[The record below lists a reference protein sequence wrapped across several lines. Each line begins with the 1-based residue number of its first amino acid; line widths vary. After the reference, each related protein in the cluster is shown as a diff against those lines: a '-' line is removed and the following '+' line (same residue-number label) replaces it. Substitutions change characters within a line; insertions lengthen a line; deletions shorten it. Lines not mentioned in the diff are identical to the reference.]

1 VTGRS
6 SPAPPVASGGAGL
19 LVVVVAYHSPKLLDH
34 CLGSLGGAFD
44 VVVVDNSSDP
54 AVAAVTDDHG
64 CAYVDPG
71 RNLGFAGG
79 VNAGCAQR
87 TGRDVLLLNPDAA
100 VTPAAVRALRAALA
114 AVPRLAAVAPAQ
126 SGPDGGA
133 PDQVAWPFP
142 TPGGAWIEAVGLGRL
157 RRRPD
162 YLIGSVLLLR
172 GSALDDIGPFD
183 DHFFLY
189 AEETDWQ
196 RRAADRG
203 WQVALVPSVTATHVG
218 AGTGGDATV
227 RETHFQAS
235 HERYVRKHH
244 GTSGW
249 WSFRAAAVLG
259 AGVRA
264 VLLPGDRGRSA
275 AARMHLYLGGPMEA
289 EAALDHHGLRIVHV
303 VVTDAFAG
311 VERYVCQVANG
322 LAARGHR
329 IEVVGGDPTRMTA
342 ELDRSVVHHPA
353 TTLAGAAL
361 ALVGTRGADIVHAHM
376 TSAEA
381 AAYLAHHI
389 DRAPVVATRHFAAVR
404 GSSSVSRALA
414 KVTVRPIVTE
424 IAISEFVARS
434 AGVPTTVIPSAV
446 ADRPQAELV
455 APQVVMLQRLEVEK
469 APDVGLRAWA
479 RSGLADRGWRLVV
492 AGDGALR
499 PELERL
505 CDELGCAASVTFL
518 GLVSDTD
525 GLLASSSILLA
536 PTPAEGFGLAV
547 AEAMSHGLA
556 VVAAGSGA
564 QVETVADVGL
574 LFPPGDV
581 DAAAR
586 SLSVLADDPGLLQ
599 RVGLALRARQQERF
613 SLPLHLDRL
622 ESLYTAVAADNPV
635 GDRTQPPATARS

>member
-1 VTGRS
+1 
-6 SPAPPVASGGAGL
+6 
-19 LVVVVAYHSPKLLDH
+19 VVVAYGAPDLLDR
-34 CLGSLGGAFD
+34 CLAALGGAFD

-54 AVAAVTDDHG
+54 AVAAVTGRHG
-64 CAYVDPG
+64 GTYVDPG

-79 VNAGCAQR
+79 VNIGGDRRQ
-87 TGRDVLLLNPDAA
+87 GRDVLLVNPDAA
-100 VTPAAVRALRAALA
+100 VTPTAVRALHAALRA
-114 AVPRLAAVAPAQ
+114 SPRLAAVAPAQ
-126 SGPDGGA
+126 TGPDGGR
-133 PDQVAWPFP
+133 PDRVAWPFP
-142 TPGGAWIEAVGLGRL
+142 TPGGAWLEAVGLGRL

-172 GSALDDIGPFD
+172 GSALDDVGPFD

-203 WQVALVPSVTATHVG
+203 WQVALCPTVTATHVG
-218 AGTGGDATV
+218 AGTGGDAVV

-235 HERYVRKHH
+235 HERYLRKHH
-244 GTSGW
+244 GPAGW
-249 WSFRAAAVLG
+249 WSYRAAAVLG
-259 AGVRA
+259 ATARA
-264 VLLPGDRGRSA
+264 VVLPGERGRRA
-275 AARMHLYLGGPMEA
+275 AARMRLYLAGPMAA
-289 EAALDHHGLRIVHV
+289 EAALDHPGLRIVHV

-329 IEVVGGDPTRMTA
+329 VEVVGGEPDRMTA

-353 TTLAGAAL
+353 GTLAAAAL
-361 ALVGTRGADIVHAHM
+361 ALAGTRGADIVHAHM

-381 AAYLAHHI
+381 AAFLAHPV

-404 GSSSVSRALA
+404 GSSTASRVLA
-414 KVTVRPIVTE
+414 RATVRPIVAE

-434 AGVPTTVIPSAV
+434 VAVPTTVIPSAV
-446 ADRPQAELV
+446 ADRPQAALE
-455 APQVVMLQRLEVEK
+455 ARRVVMLQRLEAEK
-469 APDVGLRAWA
+469 APGVGIRAWA
-479 RSGLADRGWRLVV
+479 VSGLADRGWQLVV
-492 AGDGALR
+492 GGDGALR

-505 CDELGCAASVTFL
+505 ADELGCATSVTFL

-525 GLLASSSILLA
+525 GLLAGSSILLA

-547 AEAMSHGLA
+547 VEGMSHGLA
-556 VVAAGSGA
+556 VAAAGSGA
-564 QVETVADVGL
+564 QVETVGDAGL

-581 DAAAR
+581 EAAAR
-586 SLSVLADDPGLLQ
+586 ALRRLADDPALLA
-599 RVGLALRARQQERF
+599 RTGHALRDRQQERF

-622 ESLYTAVAADNPV
+622 EALYAGVAADHPV
-635 GDRTQPPATARS
+635 PGRVQPRATARP